1 MSTNKGADLFPAA
14 SGPGPRA
21 DVAKTGL
28 SPIPDRLRRTTRFRQ
43 LLASP
48 RLEFLLEAH
57 NGISAR
63 IGEEAGFQGLWAG
76 GLCMSAQYGVRD
88 SNEASWTQ
96 VLEMLEF
103 MVDATTIPIL
113 LDGDTGYGNFNNVR
127 RLVRKLE
134 QRGIAA
140 VCIEDKLYPKTNSFI
155 DGEKQQLADIEEFC
169 SRIKAGKD
177 AQRDDDFTIITRVEA
192 FIAGWGLG
200 EALRR
205 AEAYHAAGSDGIL
218 IHSALATPKEVLAF
232 KREWADRSPVVIVPT
247 KYYATPTDVFRE
259 AGFSIAIW
267 ANHLLRAA
275 IPAMQQCATTLARD
289 QNLRSVEDQVAPVK
303 EIFRLQG
310 AAELQEAEER
320 YLPRQGKESRVI
332 VLAAS
337 RGSALGE
344 LTEERPKA
352 MVEIRGQPLL
362 AHIVSA
368 YNAAGI
374 KRITV
379 VRGYLP
385 QAIDL
390 PGLTYVDN
398 ADYADTGELIS
409 LARALADDPDDGSD
423 LYVSYGDVIFR
434 RYIIDN
440 LSEPVDDFV
449 IVADTG
455 WQESVNRGR
464 AADYVSCSEPH
475 SRQAFY
481 RDIYL
486 RRCAEDIPEGECHG
500 EWMGFLKVSAR
511 ALPRLRAVVAQM
523 ADLPGNRR
531 AKLHHLLSEL
541 VARDEKIR
549 VVYTTGHW
557 LDVDSLA
564 DVLLAGR
571 FA

>member
-1 MSTNKGADLFPAA
+1 MAANMKRSPTIAPA
-14 SGPGPRA
+14 P
-21 DVAKTGL
+21 
-28 SPIPDRLRRTTRFRQ
+28 LRRTTRFRQ
-43 LLASP
+43 LLNSP
-48 RLEFLLEAH
+48 ELEFLLEAH

-63 IGEEAGFQGLWAG
+63 IGEEAGFKGLWAG

-103 MVDATTIPIL
+103 MADATSLPIL

-127 RLVRKLE
+127 RLIRKLE

-140 VCIEDKLYPKTNSFI
+140 VCIEDKIYPKTNSFI
-155 DGEKQQLADIEEFC
+155 DGEKQQLADIDEFC

-177 AQRDDDFTIITRVEA
+177 AQGDDDFCIITRVEA

-200 EALRR
+200 EAMRR

-218 IHSALATPKEVLAF
+218 IHSALSSPKEVLAF

-247 KYYATPTDVFRE
+247 KYYATPTEAFRE

-275 IPAMQQCATTLARD
+275 IPAMQECAAILARE
-289 QNLRSVEDQVAPVK
+289 QNLRSIEDRVASVK

-310 AAELQEAEER
+310 ASELQEAEDR
-320 YLPRQGKESRVI
+320 YLPRQGKDSRVI

-344 LTEERPKA
+344 LTADRPKT
-352 MVEIRGQPLL
+352 MVEVRGQPLL
-362 AHIVSA
+362 SHIVAA

-374 KRITV
+374 KRISV
-379 VRGYLP
+379 VRGYRP
-385 QAIDL
+385 EAVDL
-390 PGLTYVDN
+390 PTLNYVDN
-398 ADYADTGELIS
+398 AEYESTGELVS
-409 LARALADDPDDGSD
+409 LARALAVDKGGDSGD
-423 LYVSYGDVIFR
+423 LYVSYGDVIFK

-440 LSEPVDDFV
+440 LAEPVDDFV
-449 IVADTG
+449 IVADTD
-455 WQESVNRGR
+455 WRESVNRGR
-464 AADYVSCSEPH
+464 AADYVTCTEPH
-475 SRQAFY
+475 SRHAFY
-481 RDIYL
+481 RDIHL
-486 RRCAEDIPEGECHG
+486 SRCAEDVPEAQCHG
-500 EWMGFLKVSAR
+500 EWMGFLRVNAKAVPRFSA
-511 ALPRLRAVVAQM
+511 LVQDM
-523 ADLPGNRR
+523 ASQPANRQ
-531 AKLHHLLSEL
+531 AKLHELLNVL
-541 VARDEKIR
+541 VARGEKVR

-564 DVLLAGR
+564 DVLAAGQ